1 MHQFLSRCL
10 IFTNLLIKVFLSVEN
25 GAKWCFLMILELG
38 LIFGLEFQGEIGLG
52 KDLITFVFEETFEI
66 GMIFNS
72 NIFFVLISFSGR
84 RDEDS
89 FAFRDF
95 DDTVVEVLVFE
106 VVVLFE
112 FGLGAVGTIKDE
124 FFLF

>member
-1 MHQFLSRCL
+1 
-10 IFTNLLIKVFLSVEN
+10 
-25 GAKWCFLMILELG
+25 MILELG

-52 KDLITFVFEETFEI
+52 KNLIAFVFEETFEI
-66 GMIFNS
+66 GMIFNGD
-72 NIFFVLISFSGR
+72 IFLVLIGFSGR
-84 RDEDS
+84 REEDS

-112 FGLGAVGTIKDE
+112 LGLGAVGTIKDE

>member
-1 MHQFLSRCL
+1 
-10 IFTNLLIKVFLSVEN
+10 
-25 GAKWCFLMILELG
+25 MILELR

-52 KDLITFVFEETFEI
+52 KNLIAFVLEESFEI
-66 GMIFNS
+66 GMIFNGD
-72 NIFFVLISFSGR
+72 IFFVLIGFSEG

-112 FGLGAVGTIKDE
+112 LGLGAVGTIKDE

>member
-1 MHQFLSRCL
+1 
-10 IFTNLLIKVFLSVEN
+10 
-25 GAKWCFLMILELG
+25 MILELG
-38 LIFGLEFQGEIGLG
+38 LIFGLEFQGKIGLG
-52 KDLITFVFEETFEI
+52 KNLIAFVLEETFEI
-66 GMIFNS
+66 GMIFNGD
-72 NIFFVLISFSGR
+72 IFFVLIGFSGR
-84 RDEDS
+84 REEDS

-112 FGLGAVGTIKDE
+112 LGLGAVGTIKDE